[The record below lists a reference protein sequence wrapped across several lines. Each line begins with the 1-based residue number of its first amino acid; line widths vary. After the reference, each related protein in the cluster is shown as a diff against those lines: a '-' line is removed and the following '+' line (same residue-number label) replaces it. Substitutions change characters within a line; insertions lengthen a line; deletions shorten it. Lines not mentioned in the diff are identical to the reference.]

1 MLFIRYA
8 MLAGIVVGC
17 STQKP
22 GHETLTDVPP
32 LDLRRDELPY
42 LRMGKALG
50 DLSLR
55 SLHPHNR
62 PGQPCPVETAPI
74 DQSAETKEKKDS
86 VWTSIVRHVQAHY
99 PLKVLRLGFIQT
111 EWIAHKK
118 HNGLKVCVQVSETQ
132 DTKKQPS
139 FDIKVTVYMDDA
151 CTLSGAALD
160 AVKQDIKRPIQ
171 NIIRTSYGTPKA

>member
-1 MLFIRYA
+1 MLLTCYV
-8 MLAGIVVGC
+8 MLAGMVMGC
-17 STQKP
+17 GTQKS

-55 SLHPHNR
+55 SRHTHNR
-62 PGQPCPVETAPI
+62 PDQPCPMETAPVYPMT
-74 DQSAETKEKKDS
+74 ETKEEKGS

-99 PLKVLRLGFIQT
+99 PLKVLRTGLIQT
-111 EWIAHKK
+111 EWVAHKK
-118 HNGLKVCVQVSETQ
+118 HDGLKVCVQVSETQ

-139 FDIKVTVYMDDA
+139 FDIKVTVCMDDSCA
-151 CTLSGAALD
+151 LSGAALD

-171 NIIRTSYGTPKA
+171 NIIRTAGAPKP